1 MPMESRWVLG
11 RSLGDFGLLG
21 VQPNDVSSQMTQSAK
36 AESEAYLQR
45 LEARLQRMR
54 VRLGTCQY
62 APLIDRLW
70 LQTAG
75 GGSSEL
81 RQIESMVESALYAPI
96 QEQAF

>member
-21 VQPNDVSSQMTQSAK
+21 VQPNHVSSQMTQSAK

-62 APLIDRLW
+62 APLIDRL
-70 LQTAG
+70 
-75 GGSSEL
+75 
-81 RQIESMVESALYAPI
+81 
-96 QEQAF
+96 